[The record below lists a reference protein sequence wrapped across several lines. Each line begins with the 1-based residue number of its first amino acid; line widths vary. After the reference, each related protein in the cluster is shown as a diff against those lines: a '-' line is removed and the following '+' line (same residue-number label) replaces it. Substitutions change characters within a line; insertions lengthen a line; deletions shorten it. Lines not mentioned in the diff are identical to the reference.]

1 MTKGPAL
8 VAGSDTPEGSA
19 FTMSTIGRALE
30 ERRRELGIG
39 QEVAADAVG
48 VSRSTFA
55 AYEHDARRISPEV
68 LRPLAHFLD
77 VSLVEV
83 LELYGATCVAQAR
96 RVLFGDEPPAS
107 PSPFSGARARRAT
120 RDDMSILERVYFDTV
135 PEKVPAV
142 ALATFEERA
151 GHASAPVGGPSAVVL
166 EESEKKRKKKR
177 KKKSATK
184 NAKRTKDDKRRPKDK
199 VKEKSKASLKDHQS
213 KKRRKKAKD
222 KKKR

>member
-8 VAGSDTPEGSA
+8 AAGNDSPEVSA

-55 AYEHDARRISPEV
+55 AYEHDTRRISPEV

-96 RVLFGDEPPAS
+96 RVLFGDEPPAP

-120 RDDMSILERVYFDTV
+120 RDDMSIVERVYFDTV

-151 GHASAPVGGPSAVVL
+151 GHAASPVGDAGAVV
-166 EESEKKRKKKR
+166 EGESEKKRKKKH
-177 KKKSATK
+177 KKKSAAK
-184 NAKRTKDDKRRPKDK
+184 NDKRAKDDKRRPKGK
-199 VKEKSKASLKDHQS
+199 AKEKAKASLKDHQS
-213 KKRRKKAKD
+213 KKHRKKAKN